1 MYKRRLRG
9 WSQHIDFMFLDNLCV
24 LFSLLIGFLIV
35 RKEGILNSLF
45 FWSILLEVVL
55 INLVVIIVLDTYH
68 SVLHH
73 TPWDE
78 LVRLLRQTGCVVL
91 VLVVFR
97 LLAPVNEPDLLII
110 ARIALPLYVLS
121 CYIMRQTYK
130 SFLKKKHHILNRHS
144 LLIALEASQIP
155 TVMPRILR
163 SN

>member
-24 LFSLLIGFLIV
+24 FFSLLIGFLLV
-35 RKEGILNSLF
+35 KKEGILNSLF

-78 LVRLLRQTGCVVL
+78 FVRLLRQTGYVVL
-91 VLVVFR
+91 IIVVFR
-97 LLAPVNEPDLLII
+97 LLAPGADPDLLRI
-110 ARIALPLYVLS
+110 ARLALPLYVLS
-121 CYIMRQTYK
+121 AGT
-130 SFLKKKHHILNRHS
+130 
-144 LLIALEASQIP
+144 
-155 TVMPRILR
+155 
-163 SN
+163 

>member
-1 MYKRRLRG
+1 MYKRRIRG

-24 LFSLLIGFLIV
+24 FFSLLIGFLLV
-35 RKEGILNSLF
+35 KKEGILNSLF

-97 LLAPVNEPDLLII
+97 LLAPGSDPDLLII
-110 ARIALPLYVLS
+110 AVPVYQVWKNMSSSKFHKKTPLFAKNNGVS
-121 CYIMRQTYK
+121 VREQKKNCYWAAAF
-130 SFLKKKHHILNRHS
+130 SLAHS
-144 LLIALEASQIP
+144 SAFSE
-155 TVMPRILR
+155 
-163 SN
+163 